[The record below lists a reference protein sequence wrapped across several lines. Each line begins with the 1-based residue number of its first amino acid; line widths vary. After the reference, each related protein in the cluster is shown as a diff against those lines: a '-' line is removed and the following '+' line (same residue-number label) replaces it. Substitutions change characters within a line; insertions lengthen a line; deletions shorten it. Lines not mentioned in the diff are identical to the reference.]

1 MRPHGCA
8 ARRERADAG
17 ARTRG
22 VVGVVAKLLGIA
34 RDTVYRWID
43 MTSLSPESIGPLW
56 KFNLSDIDDRVRIF
70 GAIDDESESG
80 GQA

>member
-17 ARTRG
+17 AGTLG
-22 VVGVVAKLLGIA
+22 VLDVVAKLLGIA

-43 MTSLSPESIGPLW
+43 MTSLPPESIGRLW
-56 KFNLSDIDDRVRIF
+56 KFNLSDIDERVRVF
-70 GAIDDESESG
+70 GAIEDESESG